1 MEILKLQN
9 NHTSLGIH
17 YFNAETLPFDS
28 RVGTWVVALIR
39 RPSHG
44 SFFLFSIFYTSY
56 LHLQMCVVLA
66 NPY

>member
-28 RVGTWVVALIR
+28 RVGTWVVALIKGPLMAHFFCS
-39 RPSHG
+39 PS
-44 SFFLFSIFYTSY
+44 SIRHIYIFK
-56 LHLQMCVVLA
+56 CVW
-66 NPY
+66 Y